1 MSYFGNKLNAI
12 FRAFSSRNINDKDV
26 EFIREYLN
34 KQEQVLFYR
43 MSLIDQKHSLAVA
56 YSVKEM
62 VGRRS
67 RINLEKTLKTAL
79 LHDVGKI
86 MVKLSVM
93 DRINQTIMFKFFKLF
108 ADYLAERGKNA
119 PANSLRKKLYAYKY
133 HSQFGADLV
142 REIKTEENIA
152 YLIEHHHDETTIN
165 EPIEL
170 TILRE
175 ADNLN

>member
-1 MSYFGNKLNAI
+1 MSYFQSKIKAI
-12 FRAFSSRNINDKDV
+12 ARALSRKNINDRDI

-43 MSLIDQKHSLAVA
+43 MQLIDQKHSLAVA
-56 YSVKEM
+56 YTVKDM

-67 RINLEKTLKTAL
+67 RINLEKTIKTAL
-79 LHDVGKI
+79 LHDCGKI
-86 MVKLSVM
+86 MVKLSIS
-93 DRINQTIMFKFFKLF
+93 DRIKQTIFFNFFKFF

-119 PANSLRKKLYAYKY
+119 PGNSLRKKLYAYKY
-133 HSQFGADLV
+133 HSQYGADLV
-142 REIKTEENIA
+142 RDIKTEENIA

>member
-1 MSYFGNKLNAI
+1 MSYLQSKTKAI
-12 FRAFSSRNINDKDV
+12 FRALSQRGLTNKDV
-26 EFIREYLN
+26 EFIQEYLN
-34 KQEQVLFYR
+34 KQEQILFYR
-43 MSLIDQKHSLAVA
+43 MSLIDQKHALAVA

-86 MVKLSVM
+86 MVKLSVG
-93 DRINQTIMFKFFKLF
+93 DRVKQTLMFTFFKFF
-108 ADYLAERGKNA
+108 ADYLAEHGKNA
-119 PANSLRKKLYAYKY
+119 PLKSLRKKLYAYKY